1 MHRYMHTYY
10 IRTLIHTLTYV
21 HVKLRMYLLFA
32 KRIVILSKAE
42 ENVHNKLHITH
53 MHAPI

>member
-1 MHRYMHTYY
+1 MHTYY

-32 KRIVILSKAE
+32 KIIVILSKAE
-42 ENVHNKLHITH
+42 ENVHTKLHITH